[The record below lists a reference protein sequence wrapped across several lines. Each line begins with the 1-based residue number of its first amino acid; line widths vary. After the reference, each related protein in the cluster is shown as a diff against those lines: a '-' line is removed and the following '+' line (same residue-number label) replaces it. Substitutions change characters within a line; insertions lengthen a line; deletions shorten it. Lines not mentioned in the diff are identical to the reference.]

1 MADHVTPNLPSR
13 DFDVTEAF
21 YAKLGF
27 ATSWKDRGWMILQ
40 RGGLQLEFFP
50 YPDLDPATS
59 SFGCCLRLDDLDAMV
74 ALVNAAG
81 AEEKSTGLARLR
93 AATPPHWQ
101 AGDKTG
107 SAIAPLMPNKTHDV
121 AVFWPPGRA
130 PVIVAAYYESDA
142 HHAGRIRAQDEAV
155 LAQVG
160 RIAVAWAGD

>member
-81 AEEKSTGLARLR
+81 AEEKSTGCPRKSRFAGSAHPRRSMRPSRRGRTMPGWCSIQRRPVRLR
-93 AATPPHWQ
+93 RM
-101 AGDKTG
+101 
-107 SAIAPLMPNKTHDV
+107 S
-121 AVFWPPGRA
+121 RA
-130 PVIVAAYYESDA
+130 
-142 HHAGRIRAQDEAV
+142 
-155 LAQVG
+155 L
-160 RIAVAWAGD
+160 

>member
-81 AEEKSTGLARLR
+81 AEEKSTGWPRFKAPQLEASGCNR
-93 AATPPHWQ
+93 AA
-101 AGDKTG
+101 
-107 SAIAPLMPNKTHDV
+107 
-121 AVFWPPGRA
+121 
-130 PVIVAAYYESDA
+130 DA
-142 HHAGRIRAQDEAV
+142 EQDP
-155 LAQVG
+155 
-160 RIAVAWAGD
+160 RC

>member
-59 SFGCCLRLDDLDAMV
+59 SFGCCLRLDDLDAM
-74 ALVNAAG
+74 G
-81 AEEKSTGLARLR
+81 GRTRRSRGKSTGWPRFKAPQLEA
-93 AATPPHWQ
+93 
-101 AGDKTG
+101 
-107 SAIAPLMPNKTHDV
+107 SA
-121 AVFWPPGRA
+121 
-130 PVIVAAYYESDA
+130 
-142 HHAGRIRAQDEAV
+142 
-155 LAQVG
+155 
-160 RIAVAWAGD
+160 

>member
-81 AEEKSTGLARLR
+81 TEEKSTGWPRFKAPQLEASGLRIGYLIDPDCTLVRLIQN
-93 AATPPHWQ
+93 P
-101 AGDKTG
+101 D
-107 SAIAPLMPNKTHDV
+107 
-121 AVFWPPGRA
+121 
-130 PVIVAAYYESDA
+130 
-142 HHAGRIRAQDEAV
+142 
-155 LAQVG
+155 
-160 RIAVAWAGD
+160 

>member
-81 AEEKSTGLARLR
+81 AEEKSTGWPRF
-93 AATPPHWQ
+93 
-101 AGDKTG
+101 K
-107 SAIAPLMPNKTHDV
+107 APQLEGHCCKV
-121 AVFWPPGRA
+121 
-130 PVIVAAYYESDA
+130 S
-142 HHAGRIRAQDEAV
+142 DEAAFC
-155 LAQVG
+155 L
-160 RIAVAWAGD
+160 

>member
-74 ALVNAAG
+74 ALVNAARPG
-81 AEEKSTGLARLR
+81 K
-93 AATPPHWQ
+93 
-101 AGDKTG
+101 K
-107 SAIAPLMPNKTHDV
+107 AP
-121 AVFWPPGRA
+121 AGRA
-130 PVIVAAYYESDA
+130 KAPQLEASGLRIGYLIDSDCTLVQL
-142 HHAGRIRAQDEAV
+142 IQNPD
-155 LAQVG
+155 
-160 RIAVAWAGD
+160 

>member
-50 YPDLDPATS
+50 ILTRPSYELVRLL
-59 SFGCCLRLDDLDAMV
+59 LRLDDLDAMV

-81 AEEKSTGLARLR
+81 AEEKSTGWRASKLRNWRR
-93 AATPPHWQ
+93 AA
-101 AGDKTG
+101 
-107 SAIAPLMPNKTHDV
+107 
-121 AVFWPPGRA
+121 
-130 PVIVAAYYESDA
+130 
-142 HHAGRIRAQDEAV
+142 
-155 LAQVG
+155 
-160 RIAVAWAGD
+160 

>member
-81 AEEKSTGLARLR
+81 AEEKR
-93 AATPPHWQ
+93 ALLQ
-101 AGDKTG
+101 
-107 SAIAPLMPNKTHDV
+107 S
-121 AVFWPPGRA
+121 
-130 PVIVAAYYESDA
+130 
-142 HHAGRIRAQDEAV
+142 
-155 LAQVG
+155 
-160 RIAVAWAGD
+160 